1 MPEHG
6 HRAGMAQHVVNLGTA
21 FPECQPVRGL
31 WASDRCRGARVGTGQ
46 PLFEL
51 AGRLVWCRA
60 VERHQRGGHS
70 RRLHDV
76 RAPPIGIDR
85 GHLDEVVAAGN
96 GFFEA
101 MNGYAHNEA
110 AERFCCCGTRRILR
124 FARRQSSEAPY
135 ETEVHTQSA
144 RELRLRKY
152 FRCPAINRKFTL
164 RPQVFHSLTRWK
176 APRTLGTS

>member
-6 HRAGMAQHVVNLGTA
+6 ARGPSSPG
-21 FPECQPVRGL
+21 CQPVRGL
-31 WASDRCRGARVGTGQ
+31 WASDRRRGARVGTGQ
-46 PLFEL
+46 PLFQL
-51 AGRLVWCRA
+51 AGRFVGCRA
-60 VERHQRGGHS
+60 VERHQRGGHA

-110 AERFCCCGTRRILR
+110 AERFCCWGTRRILR
-124 FARRQSSEAPY
+124 FARRRSSEAPY
-135 ETEVHTQSA
+135 ETDVHTRSA

-164 RPQVFHSLTRWK
+164 PPQVFHSLTRWE